1 MSDKKKTKKTGCGK
15 NPNGK
20 KTHNQC
26 FKSGI
31 GVGMRI
37 KNKPT
42 KYTKESLNKMKKG
55 GLEDLGKRVFG
66 LKNMRKTKKADII
79 KQILQK
85 QKK

>member
-1 MSDKKKTKKTGCGK
+1 
-15 NPNGK
+15 
-20 KTHNQC
+20 
-26 FKSGI
+26 
-31 GVGMRI
+31 MRI